1 MRISARLLLVLS
13 AAWGW
18 AQGPV
23 WAEGLR
29 FQSTPSGFAAH
40 GAAYDAWVSNDGAIV
55 TPAGRL
61 KLLGAD
67 SAKGVW
73 ASSEVFYRGI
83 YPGIDLVYYSHGG
96 RLEYDFVV
104 APGGD
109 PGRIVFAMDGAALE
123 IGAGGELRAR
133 TTAGEMR
140 LDPPFIYQAGP
151 DGIRQAIRG
160 GYAVDGDHVSFRIG
174 DYDRSKP
181 LTIDPVLS
189 YATFVGQNGDGV
201 SAATAD
207 SSGNAYLVGKA
218 SGVILV
224 EKVSPAGAI
233 LLRQTIGTTPY
244 NFNAEAVAVTSAG
257 AVYITGTSDAGLP
270 TTANAYLGS
279 VTSGNHAF
287 IVVLN
292 PSLAPTYCSYIA
304 GTGSAGDQ
312 ANGIAVDATGNA
324 YITGLTDS
332 STFPVTAGAYQST
345 GSTNGQTGF
354 VSKINPSASG
364 AASLV
369 YSTYLGGPT
378 TATATRFEFPNLLW
392 APTPSPAAAANN
404 SAISII
410 GGGSLQ
416 RAPLRRLAQRLRH
429 HHISTGGAIFQFL
442 LEGRSSPGV
451 EALTQKYYLR
461 NTSPAFQQKTKQ
473 MRTRCRSTS

>member
-378 TATATRFEFPNLLW
+378 TATDLYAI
-392 APTPSPAAAANN
+392 AVDSSNN
-404 SAISII
+404 AYVT
-410 GGGSLQ
+410 GQ
-416 RAPLRRLAQRLRH
+416 
-429 HHISTGGAIFQFL
+429 GGADFPVTAGTYQYKGMAL
-442 LEGRSSPGV
+442 GDGGV
-451 EALTQKYYLR
+451 FAAKLNATGTALTL
-461 NTSPAFQQKTKQ
+461 SLIHI
-473 MRTRCRSTS
+473 